1 MCIAAFG
8 GERDGEALAA
18 AARFGALLGVEAQ
31 KTPEL
36 PLRILGPA
44 PMNVVL
50 VKDRYRYKL
59 TIKCRNDRA
68 FRQVL
73 GRVLAAYSDEGLP
86 SKASVTL
93 DFNSDGD

>member
-1 MCIAAFG
+1 MQ
-8 GERDGEALAA
+8 A
-18 AARFGALLGVEAQ
+18 AARFARLLGIEASAH
-31 KTPEL
+31 PGM

-44 PMNVVL
+44 PMNIVM

-73 GRVLAAYSDEGLP
+73 GRVLAAYSNEGLP